1 MQPETHT
8 GSYYAAS
15 VNDHTDFSPLRGEQ
29 HADVCVIGAGFTGVS
44 TALYLAERGYNVHVV
59 EANKVGWGASGR
71 NGGQLISGI
80 TGERAVAR
88 QAGREVEDLFSEM
101 RWAGHDIIRQRVE
114 KYSIEC
120 DLKFGY
126 VSVGEKPRHLRWFE
140 DDLTQ
145 LHKAG
150 FPHEV
155 RLLSAEETSE
165 LVGSDAY
172 IGGLLNMGNGH
183 LHPLNLCIGEARAAE
198 SLGATFYEQ
207 SPVIDIKHGDKAK
220 VITEQGCVIADS
232 VVLAGNA
239 YHLLEMKLRRRMIP
253 VNSYIIATEP
263 LSGDLLDSVNPRD
276 LAICD
281 QNFAVQYHRLSAD
294 KRLLYGGRINYHG
307 HDPEV
312 IKRSHVP
319 LMLRV
324 YPQLAG
330 VKIDYAW
337 GGTIGVTVNRVPLL
351 GRTAP
356 NVFYC
361 QGYSGHGVNATHL
374 AGQIM
379 ADAVAGTMERF
390 DMFANVKPVV
400 IPGAHAFHK
409 PMVSLGM
416 LYYQIRDKL

>member
-8 GSYYAAS
+8 DSYYAAS

-88 QAGREVEDLFSEM
+88 QAGKEVEDLFSEM

-155 RLLSAEETSE
+155 RLLSAGETSE

-198 SLGATFYEQ
+198 S
-207 SPVIDIKHGDKAK
+207 
-220 VITEQGCVIADS
+220 
-232 VVLAGNA
+232 
-239 YHLLEMKLRRRMIP
+239 RRDF
-253 VNSYIIATEP
+253 
-263 LSGDLLDSVNPRD
+263 L
-276 LAICD
+276 
-281 QNFAVQYHRLSAD
+281 
-294 KRLLYGGRINYHG
+294 
-307 HDPEV
+307 
-312 IKRSHVP
+312 
-319 LMLRV
+319 
-324 YPQLAG
+324 
-330 VKIDYAW
+330 
-337 GGTIGVTVNRVPLL
+337 
-351 GRTAP
+351 
-356 NVFYC
+356 
-361 QGYSGHGVNATHL
+361 
-374 AGQIM
+374 
-379 ADAVAGTMERF
+379 
-390 DMFANVKPVV
+390 
-400 IPGAHAFHK
+400 
-409 PMVSLGM
+409 
-416 LYYQIRDKL
+416 

>member
-1 MQPETHT
+1 
-8 GSYYAAS
+8 
-15 VNDHTDFSPLRGEQ
+15 
-29 HADVCVIGAGFTGVS
+29 
-44 TALYLAERGYNVHVV
+44 
-59 EANKVGWGASGR
+59 
-71 NGGQLISGI
+71 
-80 TGERAVAR
+80 
-88 QAGREVEDLFSEM
+88 
-101 RWAGHDIIRQRVE
+101 
-114 KYSIEC
+114 
-120 DLKFGY
+120 
-126 VSVGEKPRHLRWFE
+126 
-140 DDLTQ
+140 
-145 LHKAG
+145 
-150 FPHEV
+150 
-155 RLLSAEETSE
+155 
-165 LVGSDAY
+165 
-172 IGGLLNMGNGH
+172 
-183 LHPLNLCIGEARAAE
+183 
-198 SLGATFYEQ
+198 
-207 SPVIDIKHGDKAK
+207 
-220 VITEQGCVIADS
+220 VIADS

-263 LSGDLLDSVNPRD
+263 LTGDLLDSVNPQD